1 MQLHHTGRA
10 SAQALCLALG
20 LACSP
25 ESSTIPPA
33 GTIGAYSEPA
43 AIRSVSDQSFLS
55 STAAVEAQG
64 TYHFVIPA
72 DFNGGIFG
80 VEVGNHVSFVAQR
93 LSGGEVTG
101 RFRYVQTAA
110 GEDFIFSGT
119 VTCLNVYDTPVLQRF
134 ESIPAASHNRAKW
147 GGIIEQSN
155 DPTLPAGGYLWFQS
169 IDNNSGPEARYADLS
184 TLSGFG
190 NQAANEAFCNSAN
203 VPNPNFGP
211 HAVTAGN
218 VIVR

>member
-1 MQLHHTGRA
+1 MHLHHTGHLRA
-10 SAQALCLALG
+10 PVLCLALA

-25 ESSTIPPA
+25 ESGTMPPPA
-33 GTIGAYSEPA
+33 SSGTYSEPA
-43 AIRSVSDQSFLS
+43 AIRAVSNQSSLS
-55 STAAVEAQG
+55 TSAAVEAQG

-93 LSGGEVTG
+93 LSGGDVTG
-101 RFRYVQTAA
+101 RFRYVQTAG

-134 ESIPAASHNRAKW
+134 ESIPPASHNRAKW
-147 GGIIEQSN
+147 GGIIEESN
-155 DPTLPAGGYLWFQS
+155 DPTLPAGGYIWFQS
-169 IDNNSGPEARYADLS
+169 IDNNSGPEADHPDLS

-190 NQAANEAFCNSAN
+190 NAAANEAFCNSAA

-211 HAVTAGN
+211 HAVAAGN